1 MAVTPTDPPSAK
13 PVGHVHAVL
22 LGALGGLLAGL
33 LANPVA
39 LLDQFTTAHE
49 SLAAWQAGLLLRLA
63 LMTGLGALI
72 IHLYD
77 ETHKLKALQLG
88 ATAPAALAALL
99 MVSNIADAQD
109 PADLSSRN
117 PTVAGFLGR
126 ALKPKAVEEAQSAVA
141 RPDGTTPAEIRS
153 QAEELVALFPGSS
166 RRDASAALVS
176 LYGKA
181 PDAVVEALTSNVKP
195 LSNYRTNLYIAY
207 TLRRIPGGW
216 HGTPE
221 QLQAITSLRKSPN
234 YSSDETFKAHVDAA
248 IANGRVRN
256 TDVSK
261 G

>member
-1 MAVTPTDPPSAK
+1 MAVTPTDPPSGK
-13 PVGHVHAVL
+13 PVGHVHAAL

-33 LANPVA
+33 LANP
-39 LLDQFTTAHE
+39 LDMLDQFTTAHE
-49 SLAAWQAGLLLRLA
+49 SLAAWRAGLLMRLA

-77 ETHKLKALQLG
+77 ETHKLKSLQLG
-88 ATAPAALAALL
+88 ATAPAALSALL

-126 ALKPKAVEEAQSAVA
+126 ALKPKAVEEAQSAAA
-141 RPDGTTPAEIRS
+141 RTDKTTSAEIQP
-153 QAEELVALFPGSS
+153 QAEKMVALFPGSS

-181 PDAVVEALTSNVKP
+181 PDAVVTALTENVKP

-216 HGTPE
+216 YGTSS
-221 QLQAITSLRKSPN
+221 QLQAIKSLRESSN
-234 YSSDETFKAHVDAA
+234 YSSDETFKTHVDAA
-248 IANGRVRN
+248 IANWREIR
-256 TDVSK
+256 
-261 G
+261 